1 MSMATKTEKRIE
13 RDFYEFVTK
22 SELAKAVSGK
32 VYRKGMRPP
41 ESYKEDIVVKFLSG
55 VDEQVQSGI
64 VVLNI
69 YVPDISVRSR
79 GAKVENIKRIDELEE
94 LAVSFIEGNDSN
106 EYDLEKDGTPKSLEA
121 EGIEQ
126 HFISVRIKFKR
137 ITI

>member
-22 SELAKAVSGK
+22 SGLANAISGK

-41 ESYKEDIVVKFLSG
+41 ESDKEDIVVKFLSG
-55 VDEQVQSGI
+55 LDEQVQSGI

-69 YVPDISVRSR
+69 YVPDISIRSR

-94 LAVSFIEGNDSN
+94 LAVSFIEENDSN

-121 EGIEQ
+121 ESIEQ

>member
-1 MSMATKTEKRIE
+1 MATKTEKRIE

-41 ESYKEDIVVKFLSG
+41 ESDKEDIVVKFLSG

-94 LAVSFIEGNDSN
+94 LAVSFNKIQTNNNLTLYEYGKESN
-106 EYDLEKDGTPKSLEA
+106 HVVVEVQD
-121 EGIEQ
+121 
-126 HFISVRIKFKR
+126 
-137 ITI
+137 

>member
-1 MSMATKTEKRIE
+1 MATKTEKRIE
-13 RDFYEFVTK
+13 RDFFEFVTK

-41 ESYKEDIVVKFLSG
+41 ESDKEDIVVKFLSG
-55 VDEQVQSGI
+55 IDEQIQSGI
-64 VVLNI
+64 IVLNI
-69 YVPDISVRSR
+69 YVPDTTIRST
-79 GAKVENIKRIDELEE
+79 GAKVEDIKRVEELEE
-94 LAVSFIEGNDSN
+94 LALSFIEENDST
-106 EYDLEKDGTPKSLEA
+106 EYELSKDGTPKSLEA

>member
-1 MSMATKTEKRIE
+1 MATKTEKRIE

-22 SELAKAVSGK
+22 SELAKAISGK
-32 VYRKGMRPP
+32 VYRKGMRPS
-41 ESYKEDIVVKFLSG
+41 ESDKEDIVVKFLSG
-55 VDEQVQSGI
+55 LDEQVQSGI

-69 YVPDISVRSR
+69 YVPNKTIRNRD
-79 GAKVENIKRIDELEE
+79 AKAEDIKRIDELEE
-94 LAVSFIEGNDSN
+94 LVISLIEGNDSN
-106 EYDLEKDGTPKSLEA
+106 EYDLERDGTPKSLEV

>member
-1 MSMATKTEKRIE
+1 MNMATKTEKRIE
-13 RDFYEFVTK
+13 RDFYEFVTR

-41 ESYKEDIVVKFLSG
+41 ESDKED
-55 VDEQVQSGI
+55 
-64 VVLNI
+64 I